1 MRAACQSASAAF
13 LLSPPA
19 LLPLLCHCLPPG
31 CLLAQAVWVISLS
44 SSVTSTLLLSAKM
57 LSCPSCLGVSLPS
70 SMTSAGVHCCILPGS
85 FLACLPK
92 LFGDFTLLFCDCCR
106 GAGTARSAAQQA
118 RDKAG
123 DYGESAG
130 RAAADAQEG
139 AEQAGR
145 TAARR
150 GAQGTRWAAEQVL
163 TVSLQ
168 LYMCLCACLCIGVCK
183 LPFMNHDSV
192 CGLRQ
197 TVSLVIHLLCCVLCM
212 SCVWPRMYST
222 VDLCCK

>member
-1 MRAACQSASAAF
+1 M
-13 LLSPPA
+13 
-19 LLPLLCHCLPPG
+19 
-31 CLLAQAVWVISLS
+31 VSLS
-44 SSVTSTLLLSAKM
+44 SS
-57 LSCPSCLGVSLPS
+57 G
-70 SMTSAGVHCCILPGS
+70 TSAGVHCCTTA
-85 FLACLPK
+85 FCLSVFSPN
-92 LFGDFTLLFCDCCR
+92 LSGGFTLLFCDFCR
-106 GAGTARSAAQQA
+106 GAGTARSAAQSA

-163 TVSLQ
+163 TASLQ

-183 LPFMNHDSV
+183 LPFIDHD
-192 CGLRQ
+192 
-197 TVSLVIHLLCCVLCM
+197 
-212 SCVWPRMYST
+212 
-222 VDLCCK
+222 